1 MARSST
7 CPSQTRIR
15 PASSRSNTALG
26 VAPQAGNGR
35 HHGKRKPCP
44 RCRGPHFACRCNS
57 GLSRAG
63 PQSERK
69 DSVKT
74 CVAARLPRRRRLLL
88 LPLFGLAGLVLPGAA
103 TAQRG
108 DDRAQFN
115 ARMNMLERSVAEL
128 SIQIERLRVSDQE
141 LERKLDAMR
150 TNYDERLE
158 RLGKSAAP
166 KTPPPGRSKP

>member
-1 MARSST
+1 MPSRRKAQLSMPRLKPTTMRSDLRSCSKPARS
-7 CPSQTRIR
+7 PVNQ
-15 PASSRSNTALG
+15 
-26 VAPQAGNGR
+26 NGES
-35 HHGKRKPCP
+35 GPCP
-44 RCRGPHFACRCNS
+44 RCLGPHFACRRNS
-57 GLSRAG
+57 ALSRAG

-108 DDRAQFN
+108 DDRAQFD

-158 RLGKSAAP
+158 RLEKGPTPQA
-166 KTPPPGRSKP
+166 PPPSRT